1 MGRERAE
8 EQRTQTEKKTLMC
21 QEENRKARE
30 NLKNNTRSASQR
42 LLKHSTP
49 MVVSVVDVKTVKQ
62 IKDFFS
68 RK

>member
-8 EQRTQTEKKTLMC
+8 EQRTQTEKKTLMG

-42 LLKHSTP
+42 LLKQSTP
-49 MVVSVVDVKTVKQ
+49 MVVSLLVFKK
-62 IKDFFS
+62 ILLN
-68 RK
+68 R